1 MRILKSFL
9 NKKGVTL
16 VEVMVSAAMTAI
28 VSLGVATMMQ
38 NSFKEQRRIVLL
50 DTLKNQKTKFESM
63 IRDQAIWNATL
74 NNATHNTETIFNQL
88 RAASPV
94 TEVSY
99 TTPVEYRLVYTDNT
113 LAYNLLGPDDN
124 TGTHPG
130 FTEKGQTCSTFS
142 PATGNDDCPISYR
155 LMIGADCTT
164 GTTCVNPQLKLVARL
179 VFNPSSSGTLN
190 SYRSFVAAVAGKDI
204 RDNVTDSKYD
214 AVVKRT
220 ATSVNRSFRII
231 SRFTISSGGCAAAGG
246 GTCTNLS
253 FSTHPRSTANGWYED
268 YDPHNLVTATEG
280 VGNASFSFNEMG
292 YYGCVISAPAFA
304 TDLFT
309 LGLVNFTTNPTGS
322 APVGSA
328 QVNAGKWSQAT
339 AVVDVKFSVNQT
351 SNEFRVFQRC
361 GDNLAAFPSAQNC
374 TLGVYTDY
382 YSTPTVISMSCYK
395 IDRAM

>member
-63 IRDQAIWNATL
+63 IRDQAIWNATM
-74 NNATHNTETIFNQL
+74 NSATHNPGTMFAQM
-88 RAASPV
+88 RSSSPV

-99 TTPVEYRLVYTDNT
+99 TTPVEYKLVYTDNT
-113 LAYNLLGPDDN
+113 LAYDLLGPDDN
-124 TGTHPG
+124 TGTHAG
-130 FTEKGQTCSTFS
+130 FTEKGQSCSTFS

-155 LMIGADCTT
+155 LMIGADCAT
-164 GTTCVNPQLKLVARL
+164 GTSCVNPQLKLVARL
-179 VFNPSSSGTLN
+179 VFNPSSTGTLN

-204 RDNVTDSKYD
+204 NDSVQDSKYD
-214 AVVKRT
+214 AVIKRT

-231 SRFTISSGGCAAAGG
+231 NRFSITSGGCANAGG
-246 GTCTNLS
+246 GTCTNT
-253 FSTHPRSTANGWYED
+253 FTTHPRTLSDGWYAD
-268 YDPHNLVTATEG
+268 YDPHSLVSTTSS
-280 VGNASFSFNEMG
+280 ASFYFREQG

-309 LGLVNFTTNPTGS
+309 LGLVNYTTNPTGS
-322 APVGSA
+322 SPIGSA
-328 QVNAGKWSQAT
+328 QVTAGKWSQAT
-339 AVVDVKFSVNQT
+339 AVIDVKFSVNQT
-351 SNEFRVFQRC
+351 SNAFRIFQSC
-361 GDNLAAFPSAQNC
+361 GVSLTTIPAADRAC

>member
-1 MRILKSFL
+1 MRMLKSFL

-63 IRDQAIWNATL
+63 IRDQAIWNSTM
-74 NNATHNTETIFNQL
+74 NSSTHNSALIFNQM
-88 RAASPV
+88 RAA
-94 TEVSY
+94 
-99 TTPVEYRLVYTDNT
+99 TPVSETGYVNPVEFKLVYTDNT
-113 LAYNLLGPDDN
+113 LAFDLLGPDDN
-124 TGTHPG
+124 SGTFAG
-130 FTEKGQTCSTFS
+130 FTEKGQACTTFN

-155 LMIGADCTT
+155 LMIGTDCTT
-164 GTTCVNPQLKLVARL
+164 GAQCVNPQLKLVARL

-190 SYRSFVAAVAGKDI
+190 SYRSFVAAVTGKDI
-204 RDNVTDSKYD
+204 SDTVQDSKYD
-214 AVVKRT
+214 AVIKRT

-231 SRFTISSGGCAAAGG
+231 SSFSISSGGCNNAGG
-246 GTCTNLS
+246 GTCTTS
-253 FSTHPRSTANGWYED
+253 FSTHPRTLTSGWVRD
-268 YDPHNLVTATEG
+268 YDPHNLVSASTASA
-280 VGNASFSFNEMG
+280 NFSFMEQG

-309 LGLVNFTTNPTGS
+309 LGLVNYTTNPTGS
-322 APVGSA
+322 APIGTG
-328 QVNAGKWSQAT
+328 QVTAGKWSQAT
-339 AVVDVKFSVNQT
+339 AVVDVKFSVNQPT
-351 SNEFRVFQRC
+351 NAFRIFQRC
-361 GDNLAAFPSAQNC
+361 GDNLASHPSAQNC

>member
-1 MRILKSFL
+1 MSIFNYVL

-38 NSFKEQRRIVLL
+38 NSFKEQRRVVLL

-63 IRDQAIWNATL
+63 IRDQAIWNATM
-74 NNATHNTETIFNQL
+74 NSVTHNPGGIFAQM
-88 RAASPV
+88 RSASPV
-94 TEVSY
+94 SEVSY
-99 TTPVEYRLVYTDNT
+99 TTPVEYKLVYSDNT
-113 LAYNLLGPDDN
+113 LAFDFLGPDDN
-124 TGTHPG
+124 AGTFAG
-130 FTEKGQTCSTFS
+130 FSEKGQNCTTFN
-142 PATGNDDCPISYR
+142 PATGADECPISYR
-155 LMIGADCTT
+155 LMIGADCAGSATS
-164 GTTCVNPQLKLVARL
+164 CVNPQLKLVARM
-179 VFNPSSSGTLN
+179 VFNPSTTGTLN

-204 RDNVTDSKYD
+204 NDNVQDSKYD

-231 SRFTISSGGCAAAGG
+231 NRFSISSGGCSNAGG
-246 GTCTNLS
+246 GTCTNA
-253 FSTHPRSTANGWYED
+253 FGTHPRTVTDGWVAD
-268 YDPHNLVTATEG
+268 YDPHNLVSVTSSA
-280 VGNASFSFNEMG
+280 NFYFREMG

-309 LGLVNFTTNPTGS
+309 LGLVNYTLNPTGT
-322 APVGSA
+322 APIGAA
-328 QVNAGKWSQAT
+328 QVTAGKWSQAT
-339 AVVDVKFSVNQT
+339 SVIDVKFSVNQPT
-351 SNEFRVFQRC
+351 NAFRIFQSC
-361 GDNLAAFPSAQNC
+361 GVNLTTIPAADRAC